1 MKKAGMWL
9 MIFSGGTLLARTAGS
24 FFGAAMAG
32 SPGYITP
39 QRLLSQSLGF
49 ILFFVIGLIL
59 FIVGK
64 ITRANAMKRYAHITI
79 RAMNGSWQCP
89 ICRSDNLYTSQC
101 EKCHFT
107 PAHID
112 DQTPDEDEQY
122 NTPSL

>member
-9 MIFSGGTLLARTAGS
+9 MIFSGGTLLARRAGS
-24 FFGAAMAG
+24 FFGAA
-32 SPGYITP
+32 
-39 QRLLSQSLGF
+39 LGF

-122 NTPSL
+122 NTLSL